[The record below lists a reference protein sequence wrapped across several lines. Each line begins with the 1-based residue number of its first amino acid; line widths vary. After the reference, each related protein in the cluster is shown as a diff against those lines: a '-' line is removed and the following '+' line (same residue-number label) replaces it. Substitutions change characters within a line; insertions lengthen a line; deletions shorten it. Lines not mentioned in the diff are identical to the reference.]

1 MPQPSPSKTTASRT
15 RSSVDLATEL
25 RVTVLRLS
33 RKIRSAAGSGDLS
46 EAQYC
51 VLAGLTHHGASTPR
65 ALAER
70 DGVQPPT
77 MTRTIATL
85 ESAGLVVRTAHP
97 TDGRQVHIELTD
109 EGAAVVAETRR
120 RRNAWTDD
128 LLRSLSAEERS
139 TVEEAVAILRRVA
152 QV

>member
-1 MPQPSPSKTTASRT
+1 MPTSSPSTTTASR
-15 RSSVDLATEL
+15 SQNDLATEL

-33 RKIRSAAGSGDLS
+33 RRIRSEAVSGDLS

-51 VLAGLTHHGASTPR
+51 VLAGLSHHGPTTPR

-77 MTRTIATL
+77 MTRTIAAL
-85 ESAGLVVRTAHP
+85 ESAGLVARSAHP

-109 EGAAVVAETRR
+109 AGADVVAETRR
-120 RRNAWTDD
+120 LRNAWMDD
-128 LLRSLSAEERS
+128 MLRGLSAKDR
-139 TVEEAVAILRRVA
+139 TTLEEAVAILRQVA
-152 QV
+152 DL

>member
-1 MPQPSPSKTTASRT
+1 MTNSSPSTTTASRT
-15 RSSVDLATEL
+15 RQHPDLATEL

-33 RKIRSAAGSGDLS
+33 RKIRSAAVVGELS

-51 VLAGLTHHGASTPR
+51 VLAGLTHHGPSTPR

-77 MTRTIATL
+77 MTRTIAAL

-109 EGAAVVAETRR
+109 AGVAVVDETRR
-120 RRNAWTDD
+120 RRTEWMEEM
-128 LLRSLSAEERS
+128 LRHLTAEERA
-139 TVEEAVAILRRVA
+139 TVEEAVAILRQVA
-152 QV
+152 HV

>member
-1 MPQPSPSKTTASRT
+1 MPPSSPSTTTASRT
-15 RSSVDLATEL
+15 DLATEL

-33 RKIRSAAGSGDLS
+33 RKIRSEAVAGDLS

-51 VLAGLTHHGASTPR
+51 VLAGLSHHGPTTPR

-77 MTRTIATL
+77 MTRTIAAL
-85 ESAGLVVRTAHP
+85 EGAGLVARSAHP

-109 EGAAVVAETRR
+109 AGVDVVTETRR
-120 RRNAWTDD
+120 LRNAWMDD
-128 LLRSLSAEERS
+128 MLRGLSAKDRTTLEK
-139 TVEEAVAILRRVA
+139 AVAILRQVA
-152 QV
+152 DV